1 MKLEL
6 DKFGIMLEYLEE
18 YDQFITEI
26 LEIIYKT
33 SYNDELVD
41 CISKYSKVRDKFGSI
56 VIENLGKELQED
68 A

>member
-26 LEIIYKT
+26 LQIIYT
-33 SYNDELVD
+33 TNYNDELVD
-41 CISKYSKVRDKFGSI
+41 CISKYSKVRDKYTSL
-56 VIENLGKELQED
+56 VIENLGKELQNG
-68 A
+68 

>member
-6 DKFGIMLEYLEE
+6 DKFGIMLEYLEQ

-26 LEIIYKT
+26 LQIIYET

-41 CISKYSKVRDKFGSI
+41 CISKYSKVRDKYTSL
-56 VIENLGKELQED
+56 VIENLGKELQNE
-68 A
+68 